1 MKENFEEKLTEG
13 SVAARLVAFSLPFLM
28 ANFLQTLYGMADL
41 FIAGQFNGADVIT
54 AVSIGSQIMHMITV
68 IIAGLAM
75 GTTVL
80 TARAVG
86 AGKERDAGLCAGNSL
101 LAFLI
106 FSVFATA
113 ILFVFCPQ
121 IVALMHTPPEAVGET
136 LSYLG
141 ICFLGIPFI
150 SLYNS
155 VSAVFRG
162 AGDSKR
168 PLYFVAASCLVNI
181 ILDIVFMGPLALG
194 SRGAALATVLS
205 QAFSAFLAAF
215 VLFARGKRGASGET
229 CGRASGG
236 ACGGTHSG
244 THSEACGGVDE
255 ASGGTHRGAGGTR
268 SASRG
273 KSGASGDACGET
285 LGGASGG
292 ASGDADGRSGACGGT
307 HSGACGGATGGADG
321 RSVVCGKRGVCVR
334 ILRGDFRMDAKVL
347 KALLQ
352 IGLPVS
358 AQDGFIQVSFLVIT
372 IIANSRGLSVAAAVG
387 IVEKIICFLFLVPS
401 SMLSAIS
408 ALAAQNM
415 GASLH
420 SRARHTLYAGMAIAS
435 AFGALFALAFQFASV
450 PFVSLFT
457 HDAEVVQL
465 GAQYLR
471 SYVFDCFFAAFHFA
485 FSGFFCAYGYSLL
498 SFVHNTVSILL
509 VRIPGAYLAAKYFP
523 GTLYPMGWAPAIGS
537 LLSSLI
543 CLGFYLLLKRNG
555 KFGGG
560 LERHGGK

>member
-86 AGKERDAGLCAGNSL
+86 ACKERDAGLCAGNSL

-181 ILDIVFMGPLALG
+181 ILDVFFMGPLALG

-215 VLFARGKRGASGET
+215 VLFARGKRGASG
-229 CGRASGG
+229 
-236 ACGGTHSG
+236 
-244 THSEACGGVDE
+244 
-255 ASGGTHRGAGGTR
+255 
-268 SASRG
+268 
-273 KSGASGDACGET
+273 DACGET

-292 ASGDADGRSGACGGT
+292 ADGRPGACGS
-307 HSGACGGATGGADG
+307 SGA
-321 RSVVCGKRGVCVR
+321 CVR

-420 SRARHTLYAGMAIAS
+420 ARARHTLYAGMAIAS

-465 GAQYLR
+465 GGQYLR

-509 VRIPGAYLAAKYFP
+509 VRIPGAYFAAKYFP

-555 KFGGG
+555 KFGMQ
-560 LERHGGK
+560 RHGGK

>member
-1 MKENFEEKLTEG
+1 MKENFEGKLTEG
-13 SVAARLVAFSLPFLM
+13 SVAARLIAFSLPFLM

-86 AGKERDAGLCAGNSL
+86 ACKERDAGLCAGNSL

-121 IVALMHTPPEAVGET
+121 VVSLMHTPPEAVGET

-215 VLFARGKRGASGET
+215 VLFARGKRGASG
-229 CGRASGG
+229 GV
-236 ACGGTHSG
+236 GGTH
-244 THSEACGGVDE
+244 A
-255 ASGGTHRGAGGTR
+255 GA
-268 SASRG
+268 
-273 KSGASGDACGET
+273 
-285 LGGASGG
+285 
-292 ASGDADGRSGACGGT
+292 
-307 HSGACGGATGGADG
+307 
-321 RSVVCGKRGVCVR
+321 CVR

-420 SRARHTLYAGMAIAS
+420 ARARHTLYAGMAIAS

-465 GAQYLR
+465 GGQYLR
-471 SYVFDCFFAAFHFA
+471 SYVFASFPWPVSCT
-485 FSGFFCAYGYSLL
+485 GPQYGG
-498 SFVHNTVSILL
+498 
-509 VRIPGAYLAAKYFP
+509 R
-523 GTLYPMGWAPAIGS
+523 
-537 LLSSLI
+537 
-543 CLGFYLLLKRNG
+543 CQR
-555 KFGGG
+555 G
-560 LERHGGK
+560 LQERT

>member
-13 SVAARLVAFSLPFLM
+13 SVAAKLVAFSLPFLM

-86 AGKERDAGLCAGNSL
+86 ARKERDAGLCAGNSL

-181 ILDIVFMGPLALG
+181 ILDVFFMGPLALG

-215 VLFARGKRGASGET
+215 VLFARGKRGA
-229 CGRASGG
+229 CGGADGGDGTSGG
-236 ACGGTHSG
+236 ACG
-244 THSEACGGVDE
+244 
-255 ASGGTHRGAGGTR
+255 
-268 SASRG
+268 
-273 KSGASGDACGET
+273 ET
-285 LGGASGG
+285 CGGASGG
-292 ASGDADGRSGACGGT
+292 ADGSR
-307 HSGACGGATGGADG
+307 
-321 RSVVCGKRGVCVR
+321 GKRGACVR

-420 SRARHTLYAGMAIAS
+420 ARARHTLYAGMAIAS

-498 SFVHNTVSILL
+498 SFFHNTVSILL

-543 CLGFYLLLKRNG
+543 CLGFYLLLKQNG